1 VSDLQRLLERVNA
14 VPRPRVLSSRI
25 WASSGISIDISS
37 ASGESATVLL
47 DRSAAN
53 VIKFCGETRD
63 ARVFVDYVSEISCIV
78 QQHYD
83 DLALCAALNAVPGK
97 PEVFSGCE
105 WARNESVEEIWL
117 RGGGHIIFFSAFG
130 DACCFNAVTPPEFA
144 PYLAAVSTALK
155 EFNENST
162 R

>member
-1 VSDLQRLLERVNA
+1 MGQDDAWAARDGLL
-14 VPRPRVLSSRI
+14 
-25 WASSGISIDISS
+25 S
-37 ASGESATVLL
+37 ARFFGKMSAQVLL

-53 VIKFCGETRD
+53 AVR
-63 ARVFVDYVSEISCIV
+63 FVGNTQDMRAFTDHVDEVVSIV

-83 DLALCAALNAVPGK
+83 DLALCAALNAVPDK

-105 WARNESVEEIWL
+105 WARNEIVDEIWL
-117 RGGGHIIFFSAFG
+117 RCGGHIIFFSAFG

-155 EFNENST
+155 EFNETST

>member
-1 VSDLQRLLERVNA
+1 MRVTDPWTA
-14 VPRPRVLSSRI
+14 RDGILSTKYL
-25 WASSGISIDISS
+25 GKMS
-37 ASGESATVLL
+37 AQVLL

-53 VIKFCGETRD
+53 SVRYDGTTQDMRAF
-63 ARVFVDYVSEISCIV
+63 ANHVSEISCIV

-97 PEVFSGCE
+97 PEVFGGCE
-105 WARNESVEEIWL
+105 WARNESVGEIWL

-155 EFNENST
+155 EFNETST